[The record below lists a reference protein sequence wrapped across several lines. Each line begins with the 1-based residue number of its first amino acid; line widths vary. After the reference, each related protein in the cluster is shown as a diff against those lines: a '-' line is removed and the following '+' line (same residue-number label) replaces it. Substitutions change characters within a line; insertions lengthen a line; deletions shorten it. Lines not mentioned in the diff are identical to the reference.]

1 MKTTREA
8 YIDRI
13 KDQLDELNEAME
25 TLQEKGETATG
36 TAKDKFEEKLHE
48 LGELRD
54 DLSANLD
61 ALRITTEDSW
71 YELRE
76 TLDSSLDRV
85 SEIARDSLRRMLDFF
100 K

>member
-8 YIDRI
+8 YINRV
-13 KDQLDELNEAME
+13 KDQLDELNEAIE
-25 TLQEKGETATG
+25 TLQEKGEAATG
-36 TAKDKFEEKLHE
+36 AAKEKFEEKLHE
-48 LGELRD
+48 LGTLRE

-85 SEIARDSLRRMLDFF
+85 SEIARDSLRKMLEFF